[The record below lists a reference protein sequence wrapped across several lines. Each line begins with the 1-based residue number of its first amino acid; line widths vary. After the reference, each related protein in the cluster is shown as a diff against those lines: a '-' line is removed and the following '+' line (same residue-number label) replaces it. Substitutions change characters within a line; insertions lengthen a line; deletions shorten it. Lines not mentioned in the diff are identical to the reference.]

1 MPMAGSRWT
10 SSMTTST
17 RRWCTRQTP
26 RKWSYKQQGDII
38 IANNPHAAVK
48 PLAASAWML
57 RTHASGNPPYA
68 AVIRHAA
75 NGEER
80 VLAGGKLSHDQ
91 VDVCLSSAVYRRD
104 KLQMRL
110 ENHRQQVKRDG
121 DEQEVVESHH

>member
-10 SSMTTST
+10 SSMTTSM

-80 VLAGGKLSHDQ
+80 VLAGGKLSHH
-91 VDVCLSSAVYRRD
+91 APKRTTFRATAAT
-104 KLQMRL
+104 RWTFAF
-110 ENHRQQVKRDG
+110 HRPSIAGTSCRCGLKIIDSR
-121 DEQEVVESHH
+121 